1 MLNQWDFAEDEFP
14 LIETTNR
21 DLIREFS
28 RIQVHY
34 SGGVIDLRSNLVV
47 RNIS

>member
-1 MLNQWDFAEDEFP
+1 MLNQWDCAEDEFP

-21 DLIREFS
+21 DRIREFS
-28 RIQVHY
+28 SIQVHY
-34 SGGVIDLRSNLVV
+34 YSGVIDLRSKLVV